1 MLASSIIYLFAAVL
15 SVPVAKK
22 LGLGSVLG
30 YLLAGILI
38 GPFVF
43 ALVGDQTDVMHF
55 AEYGVIM
62 MLFLIGLELEPRR
75 LWKMRKAILGLG
87 GLQVLVSCLL
97 IWGLLVA
104 VTELAWQS
112 SLAIGMALA
121 LSSTAI
127 VLQSLTEKG
136 LIKTQAGNNIFSV
149 LLFQD
154 IAVIPIL
161 AVFPLLAVSSVAA
174 QSGSGT
180 NSLIAD
186 LPAWLQ
192 LLLTLST
199 FAGIIIAGRF
209 LSSPLFRFFAETRLR
224 EIFTAVTLLI
234 VLAIA
239 GLMTF
244 IGLSPALGAFLAG
257 VVLAENEFRHQLMA
271 DIEPFKGLLL
281 GLFFITIGSSI
292 DFALLQENP
301 LLILGFVLAL
311 FLLKFM
317 VLFALARIFRFSKQ
331 QGWLFSLALA
341 QGGEFAFVL
350 IISASQYSV
359 FDAATGATLTLV
371 VALSMLLAP
380 LFFVIYENFISR
392 ASQNAPAQEDT
403 DIQPGSEVII
413 AGYGRFGQ
421 IVGRLLS
428 VQGFHLTLLDHSPG
442 QVDLVRRFG
451 TTVFY
456 GDAARTEL
464 LAAAGADKARVLIV
478 TVSDADKSLEI
489 IDNAKQHF
497 PHLKIL
503 AKAIDRRHAYQLMK
517 RNIAGIRRETFDSAL
532 HLGIEALITLGIP
545 EENAR
550 RAGKLFSDHDHEA
563 LHLLSDLW
571 GDDRSY
577 GLAIQAGLDDLKQV
591 LQSDENIKQK

>member
-1 MLASSIIYLFAAVL
+1 MLVSSIIYLFAAVL

-43 ALVGDQTDVMHF
+43 ALVGDQTEVMHF
-55 AEYGVIM
+55 AEYGIIM

-75 LWKMRKAILGLG
+75 LWQMRKAILGLG
-87 GLQVLVSCLL
+87 GLQVLISSLFIWALL
-97 IWGLLVA
+97 MAISD
-104 VTELAWQS
+104 LAWQS
-112 SLAIGMALA
+112 SLAIGLALA

-127 VLQSLTEKG
+127 VLQSLNEKG
-136 LIKTQAGNNIFSV
+136 LMKTQAGNNIFSV

-161 AVFPLLAVSSVAA
+161 SVFPLLAVSSIAA
-174 QSGSGT
+174 QSDTGID
-180 NSLIAD
+180 SLITG

-199 FAGIIIAGRF
+199 IAGILVASRF
-209 LSSPLFRFFAETRLR
+209 LSSPIFRFIANTQLR

-257 VVLAENEFRHQLMA
+257 VVLADNEFRHQLVA

-292 DFALLQENP
+292 NFTLLQENP

-311 FLLKFM
+311 FLLKFL
-317 VLFALARIFRFSKQ
+317 VLFMLAVIFNFSRQ
-331 QGWLFSLALA
+331 QGLLFSLALA

-350 IISASQYSV
+350 VTSANQYAV
-359 FDAATGATLTLV
+359 FDEVTGATVTLV

-380 LFFVIYENFISR
+380 LLFVIYESFISR
-392 ASQNAPAQEDT
+392 SSQNTQTQEDT
-403 DIQPGSEVII
+403 DIQPSSQVII

-428 VQGFHLTLLDHSPG
+428 VQGFQLTLLDHSPG

-464 LAAAGADKARVLIV
+464 LAAAGAEKAKVLIV
-478 TVSDADKSLEI
+478 TVSDASKSLEI
-489 IDNAKQHF
+489 IDNAKLHF

-517 RNIAGIRRETFDSAL
+517 RDIEAIRRETFDSAL
-532 HLGIEALITLGIP
+532 HLGIEALKTLGVP
-545 EENAR
+545 AEKAQ

-563 LHLLSDLW
+563 LHLLSELW
-571 GDDRSY
+571 GDDKSY
-577 GLAIQAGLDDLKQV
+577 GLALQAGLEDLKLV
-591 LQSDENIKQK
+591 LQNDKNIKQK